1 MSSWK
6 GDSQNNEKGPLGRR
20 AMISSLERFENI
32 DNSSIVA
39 IQEEIDYL
47 MDTLEILRATNE
59 ISNDAFLEAGSIQ
72 GGLSLILNMLSQGI
86 SEVEANSQM
95 FRLKERAKSLNGT
108 YPGLDNMIESRR

>member
-1 MSSWK
+1 
-6 GDSQNNEKGPLGRR
+6 
-20 AMISSLERFENI
+20 
-32 DNSSIVA
+32 
-39 IQEEIDYL
+39 

>member
-1 MSSWK
+1 
-6 GDSQNNEKGPLGRR
+6 
-20 AMISSLERFENI
+20 MISSLERFENI
-32 DNSSIVA
+32 DNHSIVA

>member
-1 MSSWK
+1 
-6 GDSQNNEKGPLGRR
+6 
-20 AMISSLERFENI
+20 MISSLERFEHI
-32 DNSSIVA
+32 DNHSIVA

-86 SEVEANSQM
+86 SEVEANSQL